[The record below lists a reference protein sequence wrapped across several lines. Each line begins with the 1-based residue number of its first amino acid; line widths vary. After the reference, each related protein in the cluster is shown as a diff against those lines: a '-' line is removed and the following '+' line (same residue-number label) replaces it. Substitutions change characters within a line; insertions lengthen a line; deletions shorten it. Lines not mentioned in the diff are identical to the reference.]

1 MIEIFLEMPM
11 ELKIL
16 FLGSFVLIVVEAIK
30 KHRQERKRQERL
42 DKIKWQKK
50 TFVKILNVEIA

>member
-1 MIEIFLEMPM
+1 MIELILQMPI

-30 KHRQERKRQERL
+30 KHRQEMKRQERL
-42 DKIKWQKK
+42 NKIKW
-50 TFVKILNVEIA
+50 

>member
-16 FLGSFVLIVVEAIK
+16 FLGFFVLIVVEAIK
-30 KHRQERKRQERL
+30 KHRRKMKRQERL
-42 DKIKWQKK
+42 NNIKW
-50 TFVKILNVEIA
+50 

>member
-1 MIEIFLEMPM
+1 MIELILEMPM

-30 KHRQERKRQERL
+30 KHRQEMKRQERL
-42 DKIKWQKK
+42 NKIKW
-50 TFVKILNVEIA
+50 

>member
-1 MIEIFLEMPM
+1 MIELILQMPM

-30 KHRQERKRQERL
+30 KHRQEMKRQERL
-42 DKIKWQKK
+42 NNIKW
-50 TFVKILNVEIA
+50 